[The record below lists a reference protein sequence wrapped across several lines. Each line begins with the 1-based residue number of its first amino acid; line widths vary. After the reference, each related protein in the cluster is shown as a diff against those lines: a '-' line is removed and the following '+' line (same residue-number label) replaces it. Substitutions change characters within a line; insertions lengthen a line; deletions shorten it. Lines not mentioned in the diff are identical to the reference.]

1 MVLEESFQFVAIF
14 VTTLVFS
21 MATLPNTEYRLLLK
35 VMAGISWFVLALT
48 QYYYFGGSQ
57 LLAYPL
63 TFLFLGFGLVFCFS
77 IVTDFRNKKRDEIY
91 GWMETGE

>member
-14 VTTLVFS
+14 VITLVFS
-21 MATLPNTEYRLLLK
+21 MASLMNTEYRMMLK
-35 VMAGISWFVLALT
+35 VIAGISWFIMALT

-63 TFLFLGFGLVFCFS
+63 TFLFLGFGLVFSFS
-77 IVTDFRNKKRDEIY
+77 IVSDFKQKERDRVY
-91 GWMETGE
+91 SFMED